1 MKKFSPAL
9 AFALVLTSHTGLS
22 GQAGRP
28 STSQSFTST
37 TTAILVDVVVRDKNG
52 RPVVDLSA
60 GDFEIA
66 EDGVGQHVDSFTRVT
81 RGGGIGVNVAWR
93 SPETTIAVSSGRG
106 STSTAAADGQPADED
121 ATTAIVFGH
130 LSSESLGLA
139 QRATLG
145 YIPSSGESSARVAV
159 FAADP
164 GIRAVQGYTNDR
176 RLVRQAVARV
186 IPSETFGEEQTTERT
201 DELVARRRELRGAGG
216 VSAGSS
222 AGSGT
227 GAGLARTAAE
237 QGERETELQ
246 LVQTELNM
254 IRSFEQIDRDY
265 KGYDIAQGLQVVVRS
280 LAQYPG
286 RKTIVFFSE
295 GLPASPALSA
305 RLDSVIEAANRA
317 NVTTY
322 AVDAHGLRAKST
334 TNAIRKEMDVFAEE
348 RMIQNATGVNRTEQ
362 PLTMS
367 LERVED
373 MLQLDSRTGLA
384 RLSQDTGGF
393 LIEGSNDLSAA
404 FRRIDEDNQFHYL
417 LTYSPKN
424 AAFDGKFRAIQV
436 TVHRPGVQVFSR
448 KGYRAVSSPRLT
460 DTANRD
466 LPALALLDRSPL
478 PNAFAVYAA
487 GFSFPDAARPGLT
500 PVLVH
505 VGADALRFD
514 VDSRRSTYVAQAS
527 IVVRIRD
534 GQGREVEKVSQ
545 QYLLTGDAKDL
556 EAARRG
562 DILFYREPD
571 LAPGVYTM
579 ESIVFDPVANQG
591 SARVA
596 TLTIPA
602 PERSAL
608 GMSSLVLVSRVE
620 DLGDATAPSSPVV
633 APLYVGRSLI
643 YPNLGEP
650 ITTSASSELPFYFTL
665 YGAVEGVKAYA
676 QLLRNGQVLAEAP
689 IELPP
694 SNSSRVQHVGRFP
707 IGALPDGTYQL
718 RIRVT
723 DGRREVSRAAF
734 FTLIQ

>member
-1 MKKFSPAL
+1 MKSVLPISATIVIAL
-9 AFALVLTSHTGLS
+9 AAPVGLS
-22 GQAGRP
+22 GQADRARA
-28 STSQSFTST
+28 SQSFTST
-37 TTAILVDVVVRDKNG
+37 TTAILVDVVVRDKHG

-60 GDFEIA
+60 DDFAIA
-66 EDGVGQHVDSFTRVT
+66 EDGVGQKVDSFSRVT
-81 RGGGIGVNVAWR
+81 RGGGIGVNVGWR
-93 SPETTIAVSSGRG
+93 SPDTIVAVSP
-106 STSTAAADGQPADED
+106 TSASAPSAAAEPADEV

-130 LSSESLGLA
+130 LSSESLTLA

-145 YIPSSGESSARVAV
+145 YIPLSGESDARVAV

-164 GIRAVQGYTNDR
+164 GIRALQVYTSDR

-186 IPSETFGEEQTTERT
+186 IPSETSAEEQTAARM
-201 DELVARRRELRGAGG
+201 DELVDRRRALRGENGAGG
-216 VSAGSS
+216 TST
-222 AGSGT
+222 T
-227 GAGLARTAAE
+227 GGGPALARTASE
-237 QGERETELQ
+237 IGQRETEIQ
-246 LVQTELNM
+246 MIQAEMNM
-254 IRSFEQIDRDY
+254 IRSFDTIDRDY
-265 KGYDIAQGLQVVVRS
+265 KGYDIAQGLQAVVKS
-280 LAQYPG
+280 LAPYPG

-305 RLDSVIEAANRA
+305 RLDSVIDAANRA

-322 AVDAHGLRAKST
+322 SVDAHGLRARST
-334 TNAIRKEMDVFAEE
+334 TNALRKEMDVFGEE
-348 RMIQNATGVNRTEQ
+348 RLIQNATGVGRTEQ
-362 PLTMS
+362 PLTMA
-367 LERVED
+367 LERVQD

-393 LIEGSNDLSAA
+393 LIENSNDLSAA

-436 TVHRPGVQVFSR
+436 TVRRPGVQVFAR
-448 KGYRAVSSPRLT
+448 KGYRAISSPPPT
-460 DTANRD
+460 DPANND
-466 LPALALLDRSPL
+466 LPALALLDRAPL

-487 GFSFPDAARPGLT
+487 GFSFPDAARPGLM

-505 VGADALRFD
+505 VGADVLKFD
-514 VDSRRSTYVAQAS
+514 VDGQRSTYSAQAS

-534 GQGREVEKVSQ
+534 GEGREVQRVSQ

-571 LAPGVYTM
+571 LPPGVYTM
-579 ESIVFDPVANQG
+579 ESVVFDAVARQG
-591 SARVA
+591 SARMA

-608 GMSSLVLVSRVE
+608 GMSSLVLVSKVE
-620 DLGDATAPSSPVV
+620 DTGNVPASSSAVV
-633 APLYVGRSLI
+633 APLYVGRTLI

-650 ITTSASSELPFYFTL
+650 IARSATSELPFYFTL
-665 YGAVEGVKAYA
+665 YGAVDGVRAYA
-676 QLLRNGQVLAEAP
+676 QLLRNGEALAEAP
-689 IELPP
+689 IDLPP
-694 SNSSRVQHVGRFP
+694 SSGSRVQHVGRFP
-707 IGALPDGTYQL
+707 IGALPAGTYQL

-723 DGRREVSRAAF
+723 DGRQEVSRTAF
-734 FTLIQ
+734 FTLRD